1 MFQTISSLAYWF
13 LDRVRKA
20 KKSPMTMALVT
31 SFLLFIVI
39 ISNWLTW
46 MSWKVTYSLIQ
57 DNMEY
62 KSMYKD
68 FKKIRYTLQVCEAV
82 NQQLVDIIDDK
93 LDPIRHI
100 EIPKELRLLAE
111 PDTKTI
117 EDPEPPEQDIPE
129 AEKPIETQKPVAPED
144 SSISK
149 QRRKNAITREDIRSK
164 LRQD

>member
-1 MFQTISSLAYWF
+1 MFQTISSLAYWL

-39 ISNWLTW
+39 ISNWLAW

-111 PDTKTI
+111 PDK
-117 EDPEPPEQDIPE
+117 EPIEQDLPE
-129 AEKPIETQKPVAPED
+129 AEKPIEIQKPVAPED
-144 SSISK
+144 STILK

>member
-1 MFQTISSLAYWF
+1 
-13 LDRVRKA
+13 
-20 KKSPMTMALVT
+20 
-31 SFLLFIVI
+31 
-39 ISNWLTW
+39 
-46 MSWKVTYSLIQ
+46 
-57 DNMEY
+57 
-62 KSMYKD
+62 MYKD
-68 FKKIRYTLQVCEAV
+68 FKKMRYTLQVCETV

-111 PDTKTI
+111 PDK
-117 EDPEPPEQDIPE
+117 EPLESDTPE

>member
-1 MFQTISSLAYWF
+1 
-13 LDRVRKA
+13 
-20 KKSPMTMALVT
+20 
-31 SFLLFIVI
+31 
-39 ISNWLTW
+39 
-46 MSWKVTYSLIQ
+46 
-57 DNMEY
+57 
-62 KSMYKD
+62 MYKD
-68 FKKIRYTLQVCEAV
+68 FKKMRYTLQVCEAV

-111 PDTKTI
+111 PDK
-117 EDPEPPEQDIPE
+117 ELSEPVSPV
-129 AEKPIETQKPVAPED
+129 AEKPIEIQKPVAPED

>member
-1 MFQTISSLAYWF
+1 MFQTISSLAYWI
-13 LDRVRKA
+13 LDRYRKA

-39 ISNWLTW
+39 ISNWLAW

-68 FKKIRYTLQVCEAV
+68 FKKMRYTLQVCEAV

-111 PDTKTI
+111 PDK
-117 EDPEPPEQDIPE
+117 ESKEALEPEPPE
-129 AEKPIETQKPVAPED
+129 AEKPIEIQKPVAPED

-149 QRRKNAITREDIRSK
+149 QRRKNAITREDIRSR